1 VGEEI
6 LRGSDHIE
14 HVLAAGRN
22 RSETPR
28 FSYRGSVGWR
38 SGLSCLAQS
47 AFTVA
52 FPIKGDKSSVACWW
66 EGERHTKLRS
76 DLRLALGRVQA
87 PLAGD
92 AFELMRAAIL
102 EGEPGAGDEILD
114 RA

>member
-1 VGEEI
+1 MSSPPGVI
-6 LRGSDHIE
+6 AARRRGSHTE
-14 HVLAAGRN
+14 A
-22 RSETPR
+22 RSDGDR
-28 FSYRGSVGWR
+28 ASRVF
-38 SGLSCLAQS
+38 AQS